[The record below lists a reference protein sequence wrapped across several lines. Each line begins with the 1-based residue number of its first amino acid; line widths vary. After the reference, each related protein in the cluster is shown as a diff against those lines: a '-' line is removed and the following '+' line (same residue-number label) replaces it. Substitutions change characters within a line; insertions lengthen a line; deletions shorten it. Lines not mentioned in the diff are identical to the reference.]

1 MRLPLVFLVLAG
13 IALASVALYVQVSAQ
28 EERQGAYAH
37 IYAAT
42 QPGDD
47 DVVATIGKQPITR
60 GQIRQAEQLHQT
72 LGNPSG
78 IGLLVQ
84 DFIRYEAAI
93 QAGYLV
99 PDDEVQA
106 HMDTMRAFCDG
117 PDGTDC
123 QALIQATGLTD
134 DEYWTMAFDEYRRAL
149 TVTAMQAAHVVKLYP
164 DGEYTAE
171 ELDAALASL
180 DTTLQADVDI
190 KWSDDDLRGA
200 FQDGVVSR

>member
-1 MRLPLVFLVLAG
+1 MRLPLVVLVLAG
-13 IALASVALYVQVSAQ
+13 IALASVALYLQAFAQ
-28 EERQGAYAH
+28 EERRGAYAH
-37 IYAAT
+37 IFAVS
-42 QPGDD
+42 QPGDG
-47 DVVATIGKQPITR
+47 DVVATVGAQSITR

-117 PDGTDC
+117 PDGADC
-123 QALIQATGLTD
+123 QALIGATGLTD
-134 DEYWTMAFDEYRRAL
+134 EEYWTIAFDEYRRAL
-149 TVTAMQAAHVVKLYP
+149 TVIALQNAHLAETYP

-171 ELDAALASL
+171 ELNAALASL
-180 DTTLQADVDI
+180 DITLQADVDI